1 MNILVIGAG
10 GRTGHL
16 AVERAIAAGHEIT
29 ALLHEQKDAKHE
41 PHFPSGVEVIHGDV
55 RNPTRLD
62 QVMLGRHAVIDALG
76 GHKPWA
82 ETHIEEN
89 AAKVIVEVMK
99 RNQVKRLIAISVLG
113 AGDSKDQAS
122 WPYEHLL
129 MPTFL
134 RGAMPDKE
142 AMEAEVKASG
152 LDFVLVRPPML
163 TDADPTGDIRIVPP
177 GETAHK
183 LTRADLAQ
191 FLVDQLTSDQY
202 LGQAVTVAN
211 S

>member
-10 GRTGHL
+10 GKTGHL
-16 AVERAIAAGHEIT
+16 VVERAIAAGHEIT
-29 ALLHEQKDAKHE
+29 ALLHEEKDAKHE
-41 PHFPSGVEVIHGDV
+41 PHFPSRVEVIHGDV

-62 QVMLGRHAVIDALG
+62 QVMAGKHAVIDALG

-82 ETHIEEN
+82 ETHMEED
-89 AAKVIVEVMK
+89 AARVLIDVMK
-99 RNQVKRLIAISVLG
+99 REGVKRLVAISVLG
-113 AGDSKDQAS
+113 VGESKGQAT
-122 WPYEHLL
+122 WAYEHLL

-152 LDFVLVRPPML
+152 LEFVLVRPPML
-163 TDADPTGDIRIVPP
+163 TDADAKGDIHIVPP
-177 GETAHK
+177 GETAHT

-191 FLVDQLTSDQY
+191 FLVDQLTSNQY
-202 LGQAVTVAN
+202 LGQAITIAN
-211 S
+211 R